1 MTTLTAK
8 HNGHTS
14 RHHLTSRK
22 DHRMFGIE
30 LRLAAINERQSLE
43 RSFRAAD
50 RLRQHSRARSGSR
63 WASRSSGQSR
73 RVAGEPSAPPPDRLM
88 PAGGAQPSI

>member
-8 HNGHTS
+8 HNGHTN

-30 LRLAAINERQSLE
+30 LRLAAINERQALE
-43 RSFRAAD
+43 RS
-50 RLRQHSRARSGSR
+50 LRDGRPRGRQAVALDPVPG
-63 WASRSSGQSR
+63 R
-73 RVAGEPSAPPPDRLM
+73 RVDHPTRPP
-88 PAGGAQPSI
+88 GGR

>member
-8 HNGHTS
+8 HNGQTN

-50 RLRQHSRARSGSR
+50 RAAATQ
-63 WASRSSGQSR
+63 SRSIRFQVGESIIRLGR
-73 RVAGEPSAPPPDRLM
+73 RVAGESLGS
-88 PAGGAQPSI
+88 PALTG

>member
-8 HNGHTS
+8 HNGHTN
-14 RHHLTSRK
+14 RQHLTSRK

-50 RLRQHSRARSGSR
+50 RAAARQ
-63 WASRSSGQSR
+63 SRSIRFQVGESIIRLGR
-73 RVAGEPSAPPPDRLM
+73 RVAGESLGS
-88 PAGGAQPSI
+88 PALTG

>member
-8 HNGHTS
+8 HNGQTN

-22 DHRMFGIE
+22 DHRMYGIE
-30 LRLAAINERQSLE
+30 LRLAAISERQSLE

-50 RLRQHSRARSGSR
+50 RA
-63 WASRSSGQSR
+63 AAGQSR
-73 RVAGEPSAPPPDRLM
+73 SIRSPGGRVDHPTRPPRWPVTSLGS
-88 PAGGAQPSI
+88 PALTG

>member
-8 HNGHTS
+8 HNGQTN

-50 RLRQHSRARSGSR
+50 RAAARQ
-63 WASRSSGQSR
+63 SRSIRFQVGESIIRLGR
-73 RVAGEPSAPPPDRLM
+73 RVAGESLGS
-88 PAGGAQPSI
+88 PALTG